1 MTLET
6 TDPLGRN
13 PSKDQVPKMHD
24 TTIFFCLETPDPGV
38 EIQIPDDLL
47 GENGWVIGPQG

>member
-1 MTLET
+1 M

-13 PSKDQVPKMHD
+13 PSKDQVPEMHD
-24 TTIFFCLETPDPGV
+24 TAVFFCLETPDPGV
-38 EIQIPDDLL
+38 EIQIPEDLL